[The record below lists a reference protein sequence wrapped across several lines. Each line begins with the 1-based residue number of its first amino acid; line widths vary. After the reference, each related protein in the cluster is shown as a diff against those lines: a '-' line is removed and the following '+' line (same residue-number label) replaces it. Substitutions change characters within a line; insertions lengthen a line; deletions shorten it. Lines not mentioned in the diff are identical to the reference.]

1 MYARTSEDVD
11 GDEEAELR
19 RLESGADHNVQKQ
32 NATGQQKLPA
42 AQQHQREKQVDS
54 AELMRSGITS
64 GSLKTL
70 RSGGTVSSRKYSIIQ
85 NAGLSPAG
93 QTALLSTMQAAGSSA
108 LSSTFEERSTRGA
121 AILTRSMDPSDAF
134 LYAESLRASKRQALL
149 PAALAVEEDATARM
163 QDLLLGEGQP
173 PARQAESPSMPRA
186 ASRDPAPA
194 SVGGGLASML
204 FESLGDEARR
214 IIAETGWLDD
224 TTRLGRLAPLQR
236 SEVNI
241 AMLGKLLRSGRANGG
256 SKATVAARPD
266 LSVFGN
272 KLLHKLMGAGLINT
286 CDLEPLC
293 AFNFDS
299 IPFAIF
305 EDWKPP
311 GPYDVTP
318 ATRDELLAIHSCD
331 DLSTKPLYHARG
343 LRALPHLAS
352 YYVEAEECEARMS
365 TTGMLGD
372 TSVAEMT
379 RATGNRYHIM
389 DVVLGQH
396 RDAHVHPHIVPDYE
410 ALVSKYFGPL
420 CYHAVLDNPEYLV
433 VNFQPA
439 GYSRPEAQPLCS
451 RYLILVASVF
461 TYEYSAIRVRVHTQ

>member
-1 MYARTSEDVD
+1 
-11 GDEEAELR
+11 
-19 RLESGADHNVQKQ
+19 
-32 NATGQQKLPA
+32 
-42 AQQHQREKQVDS
+42 
-54 AELMRSGITS
+54 
-64 GSLKTL
+64 
-70 RSGGTVSSRKYSIIQ
+70 
-85 NAGLSPAG
+85 
-93 QTALLSTMQAAGSSA
+93 
-108 LSSTFEERSTRGA
+108 
-121 AILTRSMDPSDAF
+121 
-134 LYAESLRASKRQALL
+134 
-149 PAALAVEEDATARM
+149 
-163 QDLLLGEGQP
+163 
-173 PARQAESPSMPRA
+173 
-186 ASRDPAPA
+186 
-194 SVGGGLASML
+194 ML

-389 DVVLGQH
+389 DVVL
-396 RDAHVHPHIVPDYE
+396 D
-410 ALVSKYFGPL
+410 
-420 CYHAVLDNPEYLV
+420 
-433 VNFQPA
+433 
-439 GYSRPEAQPLCS
+439 
-451 RYLILVASVF
+451 
-461 TYEYSAIRVRVHTQ
+461 